1 MNTMQRLRTARPAGA
16 NLTVD
21 RDALFA
27 GIVASA
33 SGPADAGRGRRRRH
47 RPRRKLVV
55 VTVVAAVA
63 VLAAG
68 STLGIAGLLGWH
80 TDNSLVTNPREWRA
94 LYRAAT
100 RELTLPPGVKWP
112 YRTLAPN
119 SVTSRNLPGGMA
131 VGISQLAWEC
141 YWVSAIRTDNVTGQQ
156 RARLA
161 LANIVR
167 HHIAVAPPGS
177 PENVAPPAT
186 VKPPFE
192 IYASDGGLQADKH
205 MYAEA
210 AAGNP
215 AGIAQSCRANGPIS

>member
-1 MNTMQRLRTARPAGA
+1 MNTMQRLRTARPPSAKV
-16 NLTVD
+16 TVD

-27 GIVASA
+27 SIVASA
-33 SGPADAGRGRRRRH
+33 SRPAEGRDRR

-68 STLGIAGLLGWH
+68 STLGVAGLLGWH
-80 TDNSLVTNPREWRA
+80 TDNSLVSNPREWRA

-119 SVTSRNLPGGMA
+119 NVTSRDYPGGMA
-131 VGISQLAWEC
+131 VGISQIAWEC
-141 YWVSAIRTDNVTGQQ
+141 YWVGAIRTDNVAGQH
-156 RARLA
+156 RAQSA
-161 LANIVR
+161 LADIVR